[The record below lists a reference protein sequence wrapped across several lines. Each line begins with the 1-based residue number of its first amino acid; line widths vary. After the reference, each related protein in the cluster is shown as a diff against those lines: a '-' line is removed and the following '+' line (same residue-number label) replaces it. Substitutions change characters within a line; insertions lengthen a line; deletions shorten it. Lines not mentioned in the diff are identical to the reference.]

1 VRVITE
7 SKLGSVLGGLP
18 GIPRVVMSGN
28 FATPWR
34 ALSVLDSA
42 VAEYHLFAL
51 NAQEGIPDRD
61 GVVLESAF
69 VGPGMRRSERL
80 RYFPCRLSLVPNL
93 LTETLPPDVVLL
105 HTSVPVDGT
114 VSLGIEVNILP
125 AAIEAA
131 LARGGLVIAQV
142 NPRMPY
148 TQGDA
153 VLPEDDIDYAI
164 EVDAPLPSPPERPAS
179 DVFRSIGERVAALI
193 PDAATLQLGIG
204 GVPDAVLAA
213 LTGRRDLTVWSEM
226 FSDGVLALDRA
237 RALDPGEPVTASF
250 VFGSSEVYDWIN
262 RNPRIRLLRTEK
274 TNDPAL
280 IARHPRMASVNG
292 ALQVDLFAQA
302 NAARVHGLIYSG
314 FGGQTDFVVGALH
327 SPGGRA
333 IIALPSWHPKADV
346 STVVPRLAGPV
357 TSFQHSFIVSEQGTA
372 AIWGHDAAAQADQ
385 IIGQVAHPSVRDEL
399 RQAGRD
405 LGFHLPAAAVATP
418 PAAAGGDG

>member
-7 SKLGSVLGGLP
+7 SRLGAVLGGLP

-105 HTSVPVDGT
+105 HTSVPVNGT

-164 EVDAPLPSPPERPAS
+164 EVDAPLPSPGERPAS
-179 DVFRSIGERVAALI
+179 DVFRSIGERVAALV

-226 FSDGVLALDRA
+226 FSDGVLALERA
-237 RALDPGEPVTASF
+237 GALDPGEPVTASF
-250 VFGSSEVYDWIN
+250 VFGSSEVYDWID

-357 TSFQHSFIVSEQGTA
+357 TSFQHSFIVSEQGA
-372 AIWGHDAAAQADQ
+372 ATIWGHDAATQADQ
-385 IIGQVAHPSVRDEL
+385 IISQVAHPSVRDKL

-405 LGFHLPAAAVATP
+405 LGFHLPSATVATP
-418 PAAAGGDG
+418 LAAADADG